1 MAIHTFAA
9 IYIGSYEVSLKIFEL
24 SAKKK
29 IRDIDYVRSRIE
41 LGADAYSKGSI
52 GYELVEALCDTLR
65 EFAQIMKEYRV
76 DAYEAYA
83 SAVLRDVDNELFI
96 LDQIRLRTGLTVRV
110 LSNSEHR
117 FISYKSV
124 AMREEF
130 EHFIGRS
137 AAVVDV
143 SGSGLQITVFSKGK
157 VLTTQHLGLGT
168 MRMREQLAKK
178 SRNLAQ
184 YDLQIEELVVKEMAD
199 LLSLELVEKDL
210 VTDGL
215 TLHVGYSN
223 RLGEKPAHGT
233 VSLETATSSGT
244 RLVAAAEA
252 LYERIVDQRL
262 PVRRMTLTCCRVR
275 DEAYRQ
281 YDLFSDPMEE
291 ERERRLQKAVLD
303 IKDKYGK
310 NAVLKGMNLQKGAT
324 TRERNLQIGGHKSG
338 ES

>member
-178 SRNLAQ
+178 
-184 YDLQIEELVVKEMAD
+184 EPEP
-199 LLSLELVEKDL
+199 
-210 VTDGL
+210 G
-215 TLHVGYSN
+215 
-223 RLGEKPAHGT
+223 
-233 VSLETATSSGT
+233 
-244 RLVAAAEA
+244 
-252 LYERIVDQRL
+252 
-262 PVRRMTLTCCRVR
+262 
-275 DEAYRQ
+275 
-281 YDLFSDPMEE
+281 
-291 ERERRLQKAVLD
+291 AV
-303 IKDKYGK
+303 
-310 NAVLKGMNLQKGAT
+310 
-324 TRERNLQIGGHKSG
+324 
-338 ES
+338 

>member
-96 LDQIRLRTGLTVRV
+96 LDQIRLRTGLTVHV

-124 AMREEF
+124 AMCEEF

-137 AAVVDV
+137 C
-143 SGSGLQITVFSKGK
+143 SGGGRQWIGTSDYRVLKGK
-157 VLTTQHLGLGT
+157 G
-168 MRMREQLAKK
+168 
-178 SRNLAQ
+178 
-184 YDLQIEELVVKEMAD
+184 AD
-199 LLSLELVEKDL
+199 
-210 VTDGL
+210 
-215 TLHVGYSN
+215 H
-223 RLGEKPAHGT
+223 PA
-233 VSLETATSSGT
+233 SGT
-244 RLVAAAEA
+244 RHHAHAGTACKKEP
-252 LYERIVDQRL
+252 E
-262 PVRRMTLTCCRVR
+262 PG
-275 DEAYRQ
+275 
-281 YDLFSDPMEE
+281 
-291 ERERRLQKAVLD
+291 AV
-303 IKDKYGK
+303 
-310 NAVLKGMNLQKGAT
+310 
-324 TRERNLQIGGHKSG
+324 
-338 ES
+338 